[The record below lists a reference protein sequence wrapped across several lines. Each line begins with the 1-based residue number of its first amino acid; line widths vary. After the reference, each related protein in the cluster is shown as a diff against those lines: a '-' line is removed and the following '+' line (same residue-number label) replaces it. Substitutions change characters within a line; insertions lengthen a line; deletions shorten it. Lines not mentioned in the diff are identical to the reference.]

1 MRKKLLI
8 YSFLLFT
15 IISCQSQ
22 EYGKDIFDLEKL
34 PLNMNVEKFYKKSMA
49 GSIRDLNHVEKKT
62 VNEYDVSLYG
72 DRNTIVGI
80 EYDVKSYSPE
90 DTVAKFKE
98 LTFSQ
103 LETFTTEKGDLM
115 LMSATGKIP
124 YDKVQNTIV
133 QLTKAYKEAT
143 IEKKEFSLFTSY
155 HYTWVL
161 DDRLIQIVSGKK
173 LDFDQPHI
181 ILSEKEKNEIQEIES
196 DNLEETHLYICSKA
210 YVDQLKGKLSSGNW
224 SDFK

>member
-34 PLNMNVEKFYKKSMA
+34 SLTMNVEKFYKKSMA
-49 GSIRDLNHVEKKT
+49 GSIRDLNYVEKKT

-133 QLTKAYKEAT
+133 QLTKAYKEPT
-143 IEKKEFSLFTSY
+143 VEKKEFSLFTSY

-210 YVDQLKGKLSSGNW
+210 HVDQLKGKLNSGDW

>member
-8 YSFLLFT
+8 YSFLLLAIT
-15 IISCQSQ
+15 SCQSQ

-34 PLNMNVEKFYKKSMA
+34 SLTLNVEKFYKKSMA

-90 DTVAKFKE
+90 DTVAKFRE

-103 LETFTTEKGDLM
+103 LEAFTTEKGDLM
-115 LMSATGKIP
+115 LMSATGQIS
-124 YDKVQNTIV
+124 YDKVQNTIN
-133 QLTKAYKEAT
+133 QLTKTYKEPT
-143 IEKKEFSLFTSY
+143 VEIQEFSLFKSY

-173 LDFDQPHI
+173 LDFDQPHT
-181 ILSEKEKNEIQEIES
+181 ILSEKDKKEIQEIES
-196 DNLEETHLYICSKA
+196 DNLAQTHLYICNKA
-210 YVDQLKGKLSSGNW
+210 YVNQLKGKLNSGDW